1 MGKPHRFNRIF
12 FVQDIFFRKTL
23 ITFTHITPPRET
35 MSAPTSSLVNATS
48 QTESGVL
55 NVPKD
60 SKSDSDTN
68 GANDIVKNIAD
79 SADAEKMSLDDLKK
93 MLGELTRQCDDTK
106 SAIWKK
112 EAAEKANQKRKRI
125 FVISARKKYKVD
137 EQLHTNEETKHT
149 YDALCRKT
157 DSASKEAMDLYEK
170 QLEYERKIIA
180 LKSERDH
187 AQSMVAAWAKRLKI
201 VREQL
206 GQMRDSAKETVISA
220 RKAKKIA
227 AFRVSQYVKV
237 RRALKHKVALTH
249 NKAQLKRKEAELAKI
264 KKLHEKNVSSENEA
278 IAALKKHTAELEA

>member
-1 MGKPHRFNRIF
+1 
-12 FVQDIFFRKTL
+12 
-23 ITFTHITPPRET
+23 
-35 MSAPTSSLVNATS
+35 MSVPTSSLVNATS
-48 QTESGVL
+48 QTDNGVL
-55 NVPKD
+55 SVPQD

-68 GANDIVKNIAD
+68 GTDNIVRNIAD
-79 SADAEKMSLDDLKK
+79 STGAEKMSLDDLKE

-112 EAAEKANQKRKRI
+112 EAAEKANHKRKRI
-125 FVISARKKYKVD
+125 FVISTRKKYKVD
-137 EQLHTNEETKHT
+137 EQLYANEETKHT

-187 AQSMVAAWAKRLKI
+187 AQSMVAAWAKRVKV

-206 GQMRDSAKETVISA
+206 GQMRDSAKKSVISA

-227 AFRVSQYVKV
+227 ADRVSQYNKV
-237 RRALKHKVALTH
+237 RRALKHKVALSH

-264 KKLHEKNVSSENEA
+264 KKLHEKTASSENEA
-278 IAALKKHTAELEA
+278 VAALKKHAAELEA